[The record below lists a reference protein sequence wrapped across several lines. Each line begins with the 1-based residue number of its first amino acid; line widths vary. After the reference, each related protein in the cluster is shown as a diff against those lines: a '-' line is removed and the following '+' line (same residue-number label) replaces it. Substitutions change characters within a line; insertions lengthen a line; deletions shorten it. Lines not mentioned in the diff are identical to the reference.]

1 MTETIHVDDIA
12 YWHEVILAH
21 LLQGECSKIDP
32 KFTADLAV
40 TRMSD
45 LRVARIQ
52 SVPHRYERT
61 EKHLRN
67 SHQNDLVLIAQLTGS
82 SVQTQDG
89 RELLLNPGEIMCFD
103 STRPLTL
110 SLQTEFD
117 QLVLHIPREIVLES
131 LGPTERFTTVE
142 LTKRTPVGGL
152 LVSFLK
158 SIDQVL
164 NQVSSSTASQLSQT
178 AISLVMTALAEQSS
192 MKLDHPNWAR
202 NALLYRAEQFI
213 LNHSRIQTLTSQMVA
228 ESLGISLRYLQ
239 HIFQDM
245 RRTPSECIWECR
257 LRNSEQDLNNPCL
270 GALTISDIASR
281 SGFSDFA
288 HFSRRFKAA
297 YGISPTEYRN
307 RAQEKLM
314 RTTDLAS
321 YRPNLDDTRLQ

>member
-1 MTETIHVDDIA
+1 M
-12 YWHEVILAH
+12 
-21 LLQGECSKIDP
+21 
-32 KFTADLAV
+32 
-40 TRMSD
+40 
-45 LRVARIQ
+45 
-52 SVPHRYERT
+52 
-61 EKHLRN
+61 
-67 SHQNDLVLIAQLTGS
+67 
-82 SVQTQDG
+82 
-89 RELLLNPGEIMCFD
+89 
-103 STRPLTL
+103 
-110 SLQTEFD
+110 
-117 QLVLHIPREIVLES
+117 
-131 LGPTERFTTVE
+131 
-142 LTKRTPVGGL
+142 
-152 LVSFLK
+152 SFLK

-178 AISLVMTALAEQSS
+178 AISLVMTTLAEQSS